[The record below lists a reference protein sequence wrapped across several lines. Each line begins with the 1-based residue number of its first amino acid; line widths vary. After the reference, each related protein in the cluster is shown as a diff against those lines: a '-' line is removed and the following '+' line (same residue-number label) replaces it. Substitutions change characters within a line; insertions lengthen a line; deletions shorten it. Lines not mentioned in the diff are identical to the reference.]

1 MHMYR
6 QLCRVWD
13 KKRSDIKQEGQKT
26 LKFFK
31 QLGAK
36 DFVMPSDAYVQ
47 QLHRIWDKKR
57 SDIKQEGPETVKVFV
72 Q

>member
-1 MHMYR
+1 MPSDAYVQ
-6 QLCRVWD
+6 QLHRIWD

-47 QLHRIWDKKR
+47 VVMQGL
-57 SDIKQEGPETVKVFV
+57 G
-72 Q
+72 